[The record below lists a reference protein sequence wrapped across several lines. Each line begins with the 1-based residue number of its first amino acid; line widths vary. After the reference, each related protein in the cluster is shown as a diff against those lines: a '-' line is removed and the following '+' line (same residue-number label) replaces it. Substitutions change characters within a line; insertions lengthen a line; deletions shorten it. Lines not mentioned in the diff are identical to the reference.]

1 MTGHFLSIG
10 YLQFWLAKNRL
21 LWLRLLVIV
30 GVLLLS
36 VLIPFRASQTHMMVA
51 LALPFLVVGGVIITR
66 WPQLGLFGIIAGL
79 VIPFDGPSG
88 FNSSMVF
95 VAGLL
100 GLWIL
105 DMMVRQHKIQLVSS
119 KTILP
124 LLVFIVVATIS
135 FGMGLLPW
143 YTFAQAAPLGAQLGG
158 WSIYILSAGAFLIVA
173 HLGDLRWLK
182 WMVVFFLVLGS
193 IFIAGQLIRPL
204 GQFNHKF
211 FSTNTGSLFWTW
223 LTALAFSQAVFNR
236 DLHWSWRGALFALVG
251 AIFFASFVL
260 NQDWKSGWVPPLI
273 TVVAI
278 LGIRFWRIALFLSP
292 FAFIPVS
299 YLITKT
305 IATDTYSWGTRVDA
319 WLIVAEITRANPIL
333 GLGFANYN
341 AFAVLFPIRGYAV
354 RFNSHSQYVDIVA
367 QMGIVGLVCFFW
379 FFGAVG
385 WLGWQ
390 LRERVPA
397 GFPRAYVYGALGGLV
412 GMLVA
417 AALGDWVL
425 PFFYNIGLKGFRA
438 SVLGWLFLGG
448 LVILEQQYLV
458 RPQTPKTESRS

>member
-1 MTGHFLSIG
+1 MTEHFLSIS
-10 YLQFWLAKNRL
+10 YLQGWVAEHKS
-21 LWLRLLVIV
+21 LWLRPLVIV

-36 VLIPFRASQTHMMVA
+36 LLIPFLATQTYMMAA
-51 LALPFLVVGGVIITR
+51 LALPFVIVGVVIITR
-66 WPQLGLFGIIAGL
+66 WPQLGFFAIIAGL
-79 VIPFDGPSG
+79 VIPFNGPSG
-88 FNSSMVF
+88 FNSSMVL

-105 DMMVRQHKIQLVSS
+105 DMMVRQHKIQLVPS

-124 LLVFIVVATIS
+124 LLVLVVVATIS

-158 WSIYILSAGAFLIVA
+158 WSIYILSASAFLIVA

-182 WMVVFFLVLGS
+182 WMVWFFLALGA

-204 GQFNHKF
+204 GQINRGLFNG
-211 FSTNTGSLFWTW
+211 STGSLFWTW
-223 LTALAFSQAVFNR
+223 LMALAFSQAVFNR

-251 AIFFASFVL
+251 AIIFVSFVL
-260 NQDWKSGWVPPLI
+260 NDDWKSGWIPPLA
-273 TVVAI
+273 TVAAI
-278 LGIRFWRIALFLSP
+278 LGIRYWRISLLIAP
-292 FAFIPVS
+292 FAFIPTS
-299 YLITKT
+299 YLVTQT
-305 IATDTYSWGTRVDA
+305 IATDEYSWGTRVDA
-319 WLIVAEITRANPIL
+319 WLIVAEITRANPIF

-341 AFAVLFPIRGYAV
+341 SFAILFPIRGYAV

-367 QMGIVGLVCFFW
+367 QTGIIGLMCILW
-379 FFGAVG
+379 FFGAVA
-385 WLGWQ
+385 WVGWQ
-390 LRERVPA
+390 LRDRVPA

-425 PFFYNIGLKGFRA
+425 PFFYNVGLRGFRA

-448 LVILEQQYLV
+448 LVILEQMYIA
-458 RPQTPKTESRS
+458 RPSEDQGV

>member
-1 MTGHFLSIG
+1 
-10 YLQFWLAKNRL
+10 
-21 LWLRLLVIV
+21 
-30 GVLLLS
+30 
-36 VLIPFRASQTHMMVA
+36 
-51 LALPFLVVGGVIITR
+51 
-66 WPQLGLFGIIAGL
+66 
-79 VIPFDGPSG
+79 
-88 FNSSMVF
+88 
-95 VAGLL
+95 
-100 GLWIL
+100 
-105 DMMVRQHKIQLVSS
+105 
-119 KTILP
+119 
-124 LLVFIVVATIS
+124 
-135 FGMGLLPW
+135 
-143 YTFAQAAPLGAQLGG
+143 
-158 WSIYILSAGAFLIVA
+158 
-173 HLGDLRWLK
+173 
-182 WMVVFFLVLGS
+182 
-193 IFIAGQLIRPL
+193 
-204 GQFNHKF
+204 
-211 FSTNTGSLFWTW
+211 
-223 LTALAFSQAVFNR
+223 
-236 DLHWSWRGALFALVG
+236 
-251 AIFFASFVL
+251 
-260 NQDWKSGWVPPLI
+260 
-273 TVVAI
+273 VVAI